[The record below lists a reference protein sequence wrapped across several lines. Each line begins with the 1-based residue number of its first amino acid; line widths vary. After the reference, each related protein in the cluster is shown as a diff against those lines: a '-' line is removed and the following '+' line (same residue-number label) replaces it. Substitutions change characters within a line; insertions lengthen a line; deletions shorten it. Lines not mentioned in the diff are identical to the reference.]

1 MSRTFYESRIKP
13 SVLDR
18 LIDEEPGVSHDP
30 EEQRPPDLRQLKQAV
45 IRDLERLLN
54 TRRAVTGVPADLKE
68 VNNSLAVY
76 GLPDFTTYSSKNP
89 ADLKRMGRAI
99 EDAISTFEPRL
110 ENVVVTVEPV
120 SEIERAMHFRVDAS
134 LRVKP
139 VPVPVT
145 FDTSLQLGSG
155 WYVVQDR

>member
-1 MSRTFYESRIKP
+1 MSRTFYESRINP

-18 LIDEEPGVSHDP
+18 LIDEDPGASSDP
-30 EEQRPPDLRQLKQAV
+30 EDSRPASLRLLKQSV
-45 IRDLERLLN
+45 IRDLEWLLN
-54 TRRAVTGVPADLKE
+54 TRRVVDGVPADLKE

-76 GLPDFTTYSSKNP
+76 GLPDFTTCSTKNP
-89 ADLKRMGRAI
+89 DDLKRMRQAI
-99 EDAISTFEPRL
+99 EDAICTFELRL

-120 SEIERAMHFRVDAS
+120 NETERAMHFRVDAS
-134 LRVKP
+134 LKVEP

-145 FDTSLQLGSG
+145 FDTALQLGSG